1 MNNNE
6 EYTPYEIPTD
16 EVKNDGIIG
25 KSPISE
31 IIRETGNLNP
41 TRFWM
46 TVMVIIML
54 AIGVGMTM
62 WVNKLYEEIGRKDI
76 RITELEKAVQEAPQK
91 AIDQLRETH
100 KTIQEL
106 RGEIKSSGEKVEKS
120 NTELLKTNDK
130 LKEIEKGL

>member
-25 KSPISE
+25 QSPISD

-62 WVNKLYEEIGRKDI
+62 WVNKLYEEIGRKDL

-106 RGEIKSSGEKVEKS
+106 RGEIKSTGEKVEKS